1 MEENPDNDS
10 QSAEIKRLQK
20 LVDSYKEK
28 YEKELYH
35 SQKLDLY
42 TSLTPVAIIDWDFNL
57 KLEYCNNAAEIS
69 FGQLELK
76 MLGKFP
82 WDFVSEKEKDEITLQ
97 WKKQLETPNLFNFI
111 ANYTTKSGKHI
122 ICKWRNAPVFQNQ
135 KLVGFT
141 SVIIDISAEKQA
153 QLELIDSKERFETL
167 SSVTSEAIFL
177 TEDGYGIDVNQA
189 GIKMFG
195 YSPEEVKKMSA
206 TDIIAKDFKEIVKAN
221 ILNNYLEPYEA
232 KGLKKNG
239 TEFPIEIK
247 GRNFVYKGRNIRV
260 TSIRDITQRKKAE
273 DELKQNEIK
282 FRTIFDNADFG
293 VLVGDSNRKII
304 DANKNFCKMSGYPK
318 QEMVG
323 KTIEFLFGKETLTK
337 TPFRFDLVES
347 GDVVQ
352 LERTIVTKKGRQV
365 PVEMTSKF
373 VIDRFYIS
381 IFTDLTDRKKSEKA
395 LHLANLKLKDAKDR
409 AEESNQ
415 LKTAF
420 LQNMSHEI
428 RTPMNGIIGFS
439 EMLSSHDITEERRN
453 YYADIIVKSSKRL
466 LDIVNDIL
474 DISKLESREV
484 ILVENKVNLNV
495 LLNELFN
502 FYQPQAWKK
511 NLNLHI
517 NLPLVKNKCNMVV
530 DDQKLRQIISNLLS
544 NAIKFTEEGYIR
556 FGYEVNDGKVLFYVE
571 DSGIGIASDMHDK
584 IFERFRQAELT
595 TTRRYGGTGLGLSIS
610 QAYAKLL
617 KGKLRLKSE
626 EGKGSTFYFSIP
638 FKQEVN

>member
-232 KGLKKNG
+232 KGLKKDG

-638 FKQEVN
+638 FKQEKS